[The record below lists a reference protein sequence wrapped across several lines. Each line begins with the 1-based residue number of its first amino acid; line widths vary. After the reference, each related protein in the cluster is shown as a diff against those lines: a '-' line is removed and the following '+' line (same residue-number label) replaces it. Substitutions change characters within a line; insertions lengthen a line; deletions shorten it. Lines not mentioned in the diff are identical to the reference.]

1 MVWLY
6 SQCLNGSI
14 SLRRANGN
22 HYGKKVRKYV
32 WIGAGLCT
40 LLAHKMRFSFLQ
52 EKPLAKSTTNT
63 LASAMSAPR
72 PAKPLMSDDLSISGF
87 ASCGLRKSSLTNP
100 SSILDVDCVRIV
112 SSATMLGGAYFEL
125 YPSTG
130 GAHLLANHGAILTT
144 DGDATLVRIKKR
156 SDI

>member
-1 MVWLY
+1 MGPFRCVVPMASTMARRYGNMCGLVQAFGRYLNIKWDSHSCKRSHLPN
-6 SQCLNGSI
+6 QLLTHWHLPCL
-14 SLRRANGN
+14 
-22 HYGKKVRKYV
+22 
-32 WIGAGLCT
+32 
-40 LLAHKMRFSFLQ
+40 Q
-52 EKPLAKSTTNT
+52 
-63 LASAMSAPR
+63 PR

-87 ASCGLRKSSLTNP
+87 ASCGLRKSSLINP